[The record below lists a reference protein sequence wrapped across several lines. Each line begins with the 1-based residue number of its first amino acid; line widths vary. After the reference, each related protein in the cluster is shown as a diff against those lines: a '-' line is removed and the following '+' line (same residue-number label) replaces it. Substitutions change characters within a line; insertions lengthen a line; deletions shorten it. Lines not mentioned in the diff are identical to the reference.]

1 MALKFNQAKGSA
13 QKDRADS
20 YTYKDGENR
29 VRLVGDLLARYV
41 YWIPGENNKPLPFE
55 CLAFN
60 RSTEKFDNKEVD
72 HVKTFHPDLK
82 CSWAYAIQCIDLATG
97 ELKILNLKKKLMA
110 QIMDAADQL
119 ERDPTDPV
127 EGFDVVFTKKK
138 TGPLPINVEYTVQ
151 VLKCKPRALTEKEME
166 AIAELKSMEE
176 VLPRPTPDAQKQLLE
191 KLQGGG
197 GASEAIDEEIDGEFE
212 VQ

>member
-60 RSTEKFDNKEVD
+60 RLTEKFDNKEVD

-97 ELKILNLKKKLMA
+97 ELKILNLKKKLMS

-119 ERDPTDPV
+119 ERDPTDPT
-127 EGFDVVFTKKK
+127 EGFDIVFTKKK

-151 VLKCKPRALTEKEME
+151 VLKCKPRALDAKEME
-166 AIAELKSMEE
+166 TIAELKSMEE
-176 VLPRPTPDAQKQLLE
+176 VLPRPTPEAQKQLLE

-197 GASEAIDEEIDGEFE
+197 SSEAIDEEIDGEFE